1 MTGKVYPGFPS
12 ATSSNR
18 WFKFTFRKQLF
29 FAAGFNQ
36 GEDWRRSMLKKTA
49 LPLFGLVAMLIFV
62 NPPQAHAGVVIAV
75 GPAYPRPVYVR
86 PYRYVAPVPFVA
98 YQPAPL
104 FYGPTYVRP
113 GWGYR
118 PGFHAR
124 PYIAPRPVHREFV
137 VRRPYWRR

>member
-1 MTGKVYPGFPS
+1 
-12 ATSSNR
+12 
-18 WFKFTFRKQLF
+18 
-29 FAAGFNQ
+29 
-36 GEDWRRSMLKKTA
+36 MLKKTA
-49 LPLFGLVAMLIFV
+49 LSLFGLVAMLIFV
-62 NPPQAHAGVVIAV
+62 NPPQAHAGVVIAI

-98 YQPAPL
+98 YRPAPF

-118 PGFHAR
+118 PGFYAR
-124 PYIAPRPVHREFV
+124 PYIAPRFEHREFV